1 MEKVPFIYQWLLFGT
16 GAIKAQPCYL
26 SLQKGFVRHRAKGK
40 RGKEKAKEGG
50 RPLEIGR
57 NRRSNCLSF
66 NSHVSPSP
74 SCMCCCP
81 HLVYLLWWDTQ
92 QQQKGKLLDVELHK
106 NSLKIQTSSLW
117 YAAQVRLVWLKI
129 CIPYFFVL
137 SVFCPVLSDSA
148 FPLSF
153 SFCLIPQLW
162 CLTCISSIHSPLYI
176 FKSRE
181 LKC

>member
-16 GAIKAQPCYL
+16 EAIKAQPCYL

-66 NSHVSPSP
+66 NSHGSPSP
-74 SCMCCCP
+74 SCVCCCP

-92 QQQKGKLLDVELHK
+92 QQQKRKLLDVALHK
-106 NSLKIQTSSLW
+106 NSVKIQTSSLW
-117 YAAQVRLVWLKI
+117 YAAQVCLV
-129 CIPYFFVL
+129 CIYIYIFLCFINVV
-137 SVFCPVLSDSA
+137 SCP
-148 FPLSF
+148 F
-153 SFCLIPQLW
+153 SFCLLPTSLNS
-162 CLTCISSIHSPLYI
+162 CVSPASPLSTPLFMYLNLA
-176 FKSRE
+176 S
-181 LKC
+181 

>member
-16 GAIKAQPCYL
+16 EAIKAQPCYL

-66 NSHVSPSP
+66 NSHGSPSP
-74 SCMCCCP
+74 SCVCCCP

-92 QQQKGKLLDVELHK
+92 QQRKRKLLDVALHK
-106 NSLKIQTSSLW
+106 NSVKIQTSGLW
-117 YAAQVRLVWLKI
+117 YAAQVRLV
-129 CIPYFFVL
+129 CVYMFVCFFVFFVNVV
-137 SVFCPVLSDSA
+137 SCP
-148 FPLSF
+148 FW
-153 SFCLIPQLW
+153 FCLPSSLSSSVSSLPA
-162 CLTCISSIHSPLYI
+162 LTLVYHLHLPYPLPSLCI
-176 FKSRE
+176 
-181 LKC
+181 